1 VFDLRYHVAS
11 LAAVF
16 LALVIGIVVGVG
28 ISGSVSSGEK
38 SLEKQRNARLEG
50 QLAATRKAA
59 ADLKQRQASAQDFL
73 TEAYPVVMAER
84 LQDKRVAV
92 VYVGPESG
100 RLRALVNRTLSDAG
114 ARPVARVRALKVPF
128 DAEAL
133 DSSLLTRPAVSQYV
147 GNEQLGA
154 LGRAMAQELV
164 KGGDTP
170 LWDTVAGELVDQQFG
185 GLVNPVDGV
194 VVIRSA
200 DPQTGPTAL
209 FLRGLYSGL
218 AASGVPAVGV
228 EATNAKPTAV
238 RSFGENGLSSVD
250 DLDLAEGRFALALLL
265 QGAEPGRYGVK
276 ASASSGILPPVPPVP
291 VGPVSGG

>member
-1 VFDLRYHVAS
+1 LFDLRYHVAS

-28 ISGSVSSGEK
+28 ISGSVSNGEK

-59 ADLKQRQASAQDFL
+59 ADLKRRQASSDDFL
-73 TEAYPVVMAER
+73 TEAYPVVMSER
-84 LQDKRVAV
+84 LKDKRVAV
-92 VYVGPESG
+92 VYVGPESA
-100 RLRALVNRTLSDAG
+100 RARALVNRTLADAG

-128 DAEAL
+128 DADAL
-133 DSSLLTRPAVSQYV
+133 DNALLTKPAISQYV
-147 GNEQLGA
+147 GTEQLGA

-164 KGGDTP
+164 NGGETP
-170 LWDTVAGELVDQQFG
+170 LWDTAAGELVDQQFG

-194 VVIRSA
+194 VVVRSA
-200 DPQTGPTAL
+200 DPQTGPTAQ

-218 AASGVPAVGV
+218 AGSGVPAIGV
-228 EATNAKPTAV
+228 EATNSKPTAV

-250 DLDLAEGRFALALLL
+250 DLDLPEGRFALALLL

-276 ASASSGILPPVPPVP
+276 PTASSGILPPVPPAAV
-291 VGPVSGG
+291 VGG